1 MATIYTKDSY
11 QHVMPAIDALNKTL
25 SDGLVKTDGEIWIIP
40 NVSLRGKEH
49 TADIDLI
56 LMGYID
62 EYELPSNS
70 KEIKLKSFITTI
82 EIKYHPVSLL
92 GALEGDLVVKY
103 PNSNKEYSVRTQI
116 LGQRM
121 ATRDFISDAFHKTP
135 DVSPLIWLPNVTT
148 EELSSLELNQTNIL
162 SRELDA
168 NNIFEKIVSESNGE
182 KNVYDAF
189 QDFTKQEISNIAETL
204 LGFSK

>member
-11 QHVMPAIDALNKTL
+11 QHDMPAIDALKKTL

-40 NVSLRGKEH
+40 NVSLCGKER
-49 TADIDLI
+49 TTDIDLI

-82 EIKYHPVSLL
+82 EIKYHPVSQL

-103 PNSNKEYSVRTQI
+103 SNSNKEYSVRTQI

-162 SRELDA
+162 SCAFDA
-168 NNIFEKIVSESNGE
+168 NMLFEKILGESDTVE
-182 KNVYDAF
+182 QVFDAF
-189 QDFTKQEISNIAETL
+189 HTFTKLEIANLAEAL
-204 LGFSK
+204 LNTCK